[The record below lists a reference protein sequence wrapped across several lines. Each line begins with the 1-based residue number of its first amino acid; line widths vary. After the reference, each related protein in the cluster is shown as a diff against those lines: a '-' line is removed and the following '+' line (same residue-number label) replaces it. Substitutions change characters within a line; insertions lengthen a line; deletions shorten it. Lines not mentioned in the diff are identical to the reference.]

1 MLYYTYIHRRSDTA
15 EVFYVG
21 KGQRRRAYSSCNR
34 NKQWR
39 VITQEIDYIVE
50 IFEYFEKEQDAFSL
64 ERYLI
69 STYCNLGVILVN
81 KTSGG
86 QGISGHKHSFAT
98 RDKIRIALNNPDVKF
113 RQKRGIAEAYA
124 NPETRKR
131 MADAV
136 RHAKK

>member
-64 ERYLI
+64 FKESSDEPLQHPHRAQQRQPLSPLTDPLRI
-69 STYCNLGVILVN
+69 PFLTLLFRETN
-81 KTSGG
+81 
-86 QGISGHKHSFAT
+86 GH
-98 RDKIRIALNNPDVKF
+98 P
-113 RQKRGIAEAYA
+113 
-124 NPETRKR
+124 
-131 MADAV
+131 
-136 RHAKK
+136 